1 MVDRI
6 GCTAMVFG
14 PNWTQSKKSHKLP
27 SCKNPKM
34 KQVLI
39 LISILFTAIPCFTQS
54 IPSYIPSDGL
64 IGWWPFNG
72 NANDESGN
80 GNDGTVNGAVLT
92 EDRFGNANSAYSFDG
107 VISEIEF
114 TQGTET
120 SLNNTGDI
128 SFSFYIKTTQTN
140 TGIIVSFGDHNLES
154 GGGYLAAL
162 DIYNPN
168 SQQSGYLN
176 YHTNGSWGN
185 STAEVNDNQWHS
197 IIIIQRN
204 DTLSLFIDGIL
215 NSFLTNIAPINSWN
229 GKRKLGVR
237 NDIEI
242 EYYHGLIDDF
252 CIWNRA
258 LTANEIQ
265 NLYNSNLNTST
276 CNPLPNN
283 LQNGLVGYWPFC
295 GNADDESGNGNDGTV
310 NGAVLT
316 EDRFG
321 NASSAYS
328 FDGTNDLIELNS
340 NDFCFNENAIA
351 LSFWTNV
358 VVWTDNGGFLQA
370 PIIQE
375 GGNHIYHNQFG
386 PQQSSESILISYQF
400 QNRVYEA
407 TVPFNNFNFI
417 GTWNHFLFTKDNSN
431 NYTIYL
437 NGIQLTST
445 NSYDYGNS
453 TCNGILVWG
462 REINPN
468 GEFFYNG
475 KLDDIGIWNRA
486 LSSDEVQQLYTLN
499 ACTFTI
505 YDTVTVTEI
514 VYDTVSV
521 STTDTLIIETL
532 ITSIEPA
539 QENTFLVYPNPA
551 NTQITIN
558 NGNFGILSG
567 YELKITNSLGQDV
580 YNSEI
585 TQQEVTLD
593 ISTWGGNGLY
603 ILYIQEPNGNTI
615 AVKQIVLQ

>member
-1 MVDRI
+1 
-6 GCTAMVFG
+6 
-14 PNWTQSKKSHKLP
+14 
-27 SCKNPKM
+27 M

-185 STAEVNDNQWHS
+185 STNEVNDNEWHS

-258 LTANEIQ
+258 LTANEVQ
-265 NLYNSNLNTST
+265 SLYASNLNTST

-310 NGAVLT
+310 NGATLT
-316 EDRFG
+316 SNRFNEPNGAYEFDGNNDFISIPHSESLNNSSEITVNCWILVQNSSTYNNIISKDNDVFGNRSWFFGVNEDRIITATFNPNQNNFEIISPNLNFLQNWSMVSFTIG
-321 NASSAYS
+321 SDSLRVYVDGEKVLSEFYNSPLEQIIEPVKIGVMDETNGASWF
-328 FDGTNDLIELNS
+328 FDGKI
-340 NDFCFNENAIA
+340 
-351 LSFWTNV
+351 
-358 VVWTDNGGFLQA
+358 
-370 PIIQE
+370 
-375 GGNHIYHNQFG
+375 
-386 PQQSSESILISYQF
+386 
-400 QNRVYEA
+400 
-407 TVPFNNFNFI
+407 
-417 GTWNHFLFTKDNSN
+417 
-431 NYTIYL
+431 
-437 NGIQLTST
+437 
-445 NSYDYGNS
+445 
-453 TCNGILVWG
+453 
-462 REINPN
+462 
-468 GEFFYNG
+468 
-475 KLDDIGIWNRA
+475 DDIGIWNRA

-580 YNSEI
+580 YNAEI